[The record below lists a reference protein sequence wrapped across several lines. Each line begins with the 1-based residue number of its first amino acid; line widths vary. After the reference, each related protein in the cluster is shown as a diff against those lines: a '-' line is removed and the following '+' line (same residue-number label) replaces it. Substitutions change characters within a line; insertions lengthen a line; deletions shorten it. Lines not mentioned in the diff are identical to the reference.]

1 MTELDYMVH
10 CKRNEIFYTRYG
22 ITHSHTEK
30 KIIIIK
36 KNTT

>member
-30 KIIIIK
+30 NYNKK
-36 KNTT
+36 KNTM